1 MLLSSRCKGAPNVYP
16 QRCVSLPPR
25 LFGIDVSGNTGQSQL
40 ITEERIRQRALTAAL
55 SSMLGGLVVLVGAPP
70 DASQVM
76 ILASTHR

>member
-25 LFGIDVSGNTGQSQL
+25 LFGKDVSGNTDQSQL
-40 ITEERIRQRALTAAL
+40 ITEELIRQRALTAAL

-70 DASQVM
+70 DASQVK
-76 ILASTHR
+76 ILASTQR